1 MTRLASLLLVLG
13 FLISPSVAT
22 AGGGGAK
29 KSSAFEWKD
38 SGATRAANE
47 FVEAISSGDFQR
59 AYGLGG
65 VALQSARTLEQ
76 FTSDMKAGKLNQA
89 GQVTWN
95 KGTAALPASNG
106 YKLMGELETSGGE
119 VIPVYLHLE
128 GDAHVDALQRNRD
141 WSSHTRWTVLDYRS
155 GQSFMTRLKGGEA
168 SGLDWLLGVSMFL
181 LLIAF
186 IGMVWTYV
194 SGLRGSPRELYLM
207 FFTKLTEYSAYGAA
221 SAILVLY
228 LSNDVLA
235 GGKPLGDTDALMFYT
250 VWSLSLT
257 VVTIMVGSVCDTIGV
272 KKCLLLGAVMLLTS
286 RFFMPLS
293 QNVIVVA
300 LLGFLPLA
308 IGFAITGPV
317 LKVGIKKFTTLKT
330 ATLGFG
336 LFYTMMNVGFYI
348 GAIIADWFRETYGDT
363 GSVPVLGMEL
373 TTYQAIIGVGFL
385 INIPDFIA
393 ILIMRDGAEMT
404 EKGLV
409 LKDKSDDDGVAIAAE
424 LRSSVASRRAKMLRE
439 FLKSLGAVAVVAGIV
454 FVMLEAEVHTWAI
467 NVVPVGK
474 YIWALVAVLV
484 LFSVGGVLYALFSQA
499 GTLGPGGGFDRAM
512 KAVRDAT
519 EGTIAQLKDNFTQ
532 KAFWVYMGMLAI
544 LVFVRLTFYIFH
556 VMFPTYATR
565 VLGPDFPVASIFGAL
580 NPAMIVFL
588 VPLISILSI
597 NIRSYTMLLIG
608 TAVSAGSVFLCFLPE
623 NVALAIGDT
632 WLGTWIFDYWL
643 EAPVGSQDPFVVSL
657 VVFIIVFTVGEAIWS
672 PRLMQFSAEI
682 APRGKEG
689 AYIALAMLPY
699 FMGKMGAAVLS
710 EQLITRFF
718 SKDLVE
724 YPDHTMAWLAIGSMA
739 AISPLG
745 LLVFRKVFSHSER
758 IAELEAAEFTREA
771 TDHGDIEDV
780 ADDKV
785 GV

>member
-1 MTRLASLLLVLG
+1 MNRLASLILVLG
-13 FLISPSVAT
+13 LLLSSGVAT
-22 AGGGGAK
+22 AGGGGS
-29 KSSAFEWKD
+29 KSARFEWKG
-38 SGATRAANE
+38 SGATRAAAE
-47 FVEAISSGDFQR
+47 FVQAVSAQDYER

-65 VALQSARTLEQ
+65 RTLQSSRTLQQ
-76 FTSDMKAGKLNQA
+76 FTADLQAAGLDQD
-89 GQVTWN
+89 GTVTWDN
-95 KGTAALPASNG
+95 GTAALPASNG
-106 YKLMGELETSGGE
+106 FKLMGKLTLDRGGE
-119 VIPVYLHLE
+119 EIPVYMHLE
-128 GDAHVDALQRNRD
+128 GDAHVAPLERNRK
-141 WSSHTRWTVLDYRS
+141 WSSQTRWTVLDYRS
-155 GQSFMTRLKGGEA
+155 SQSFVTRLLTGSG
-168 SGLDWLLGVSMFL
+168 SGLDWLLAICTFGL
-181 LLIAF
+181 GIAF
-186 IGMVWTYV
+186 IGMIWTYA

-221 SAILVLY
+221 SAIFVLY
-228 LSNDVLA
+228 LSHDVLA
-235 GGKPLGDTDALMFYT
+235 GGQPLGDTNAYLFYT
-250 VWSLSLT
+250 VWGLALT
-257 VVTIMVGSVCDTIGV
+257 VVTVMVGSVCDTIGV
-272 KKCLLLGAVMLLTS
+272 KKCLLIGAVMLLTS

-293 QNVIVVA
+293 QNVVLVA
-300 LLGFLPLA
+300 ILGFLPLA

-336 LFYTMMNVGFYI
+336 LFYTMMNVGFYL

-363 GSVPVLGMEL
+363 GTVPVLGMEL

-393 ILIMRDGAEMT
+393 ILVMRDGAEMT

-409 LKDKSDDDGVAIAAE
+409 LKKKSDDDGIAVRAALRANVGPRRRKMTKE
-424 LRSSVASRRAKMLRE
+424 LV
-439 FLKSLGAVAVVAGIV
+439 KSLIAVLLVGAISYAMIVV
-454 FVMLEAEVHTWAI
+454 EVHTWAI

-474 YIWALVAVLV
+474 YVWAIVVVVIIFA
-484 LFSVGGVLYALFSQA
+484 VGGVAYALFSQLGALGA
-499 GTLGPGGGFDRAM
+499 GSGFDVAM

-519 EGTIAQLKDNFTQ
+519 QGTIAQLKDNFQQ
-532 KAFWVYMGMLAI
+532 KPFWIYMGMLAL
-544 LVFVRLTFYIFH
+544 LVFVRLTFYVFH

-608 TAVSAGSVFLCFLPE
+608 TAISAGSVFLCFLPE
-623 NVALAIGDT
+623 NIALAMGDT

-643 EAPVGSQDPFVVSL
+643 EAPVGGQDPFVVSL

-699 FMGKMGAAVLS
+699 FMGKMGAAVMS
-710 EQLITRFF
+710 EQLTTRFF
-718 SKDLVE
+718 NDSLVE

-739 AISPLG
+739 TISPIG
-745 LLVFRKVFSHSER
+745 LLVFRKVFTRREKV
-758 IAELEAAEFTREA
+758 AEIEAVEFSREA
-771 TDHGDIEDV
+771 TDHGEV
-780 ADDKV
+780 EEA
-785 GV
+785 